1 MTRNWYAVYTMPRQ
15 EKKVASLLTKKGISN
30 YYPLT
35 TLANDSPAPHKKR
48 IKKDPLLQSFVFVHT
63 TENEL
68 YELKKVPGVINFI
81 FWKSKPAVINDEEID
96 VLQQFTSLY
105 QNVRLEKS
113 RVNISGVV
121 RIVDD
126 PVISFKENSAL
137 IRFQSLKIVL
147 PSLGFTMIA
156 DREKVSSEPLRLVN
170 QAGLFNK
177 QVGSSF
183 LSN

>member
-35 TLANDSPAPHKKR
+35 SLSSPAPHKKR
-48 IKKDPLLQSFVFVHT
+48 IKKDPLLQSFVFVYT
-63 TENEL
+63 TEIEL
-68 YELKKVPGVINFI
+68 YTLKKVPGVINFI

-113 RVNISGVV
+113 NVNISGVV

-126 PVISFKENSAL
+126 PLISFKENSAI
-137 IRFQSLKIVL
+137 IRFQTLKVVL
-147 PSLGFTMIA
+147 PSLGYTMIA
-156 DREKVSSEPLRLVN
+156 DREKVSSEPLRLLN
-170 QAGLFNK
+170 ESALFNK